1 MRKSILTLGF
11 ASLAVMALPFAASAD
26 PADGKGMR
34 HHGHGGHHMM
44 MFQGMDKDGD
54 KTISRDEFMAHGA
67 DKFKDADTD
76 GSGSVSAAEFNA
88 FMDRERERRR
98 QMMQERMFK
107 AIDKDGNGQ
116 ISEQEMRAFA
126 EQKFDRMDRD
136 GDGKLNQADHKRKGE
151 RKGDKGKKK
160 SGE

>member
-11 ASLAVMALPFAASAD
+11 ASLAVMALPFAASAE
-26 PADGKGMR
+26 PADGKGMKR
-34 HHGHGGHHMM
+34 HGWGGHHMM

-54 KTISRDEFMAHGA
+54 KAISRDEFLNHGG
-67 DKFKDADTD
+67 DKFKEADTD

-107 AIDKDGNGQ
+107 AIDKDGDGQ
-116 ISEQEMRAFA
+116 VSEQEMRAHA

-136 GDGKLNQADHKRKGE
+136 GDGTLSQADHQ
-151 RKGDKGKKK
+151 RKGDKRSKK